1 MRGSDVEFGGCCD
14 IEFVVDSMALLEVSR
29 LITVLS
35 PQVPSACSP
44 SVTCTGAAPGLAA
57 SAAWPP
63 SVVRLLSAG
72 RFGPHV
78 LSGHGLLC
86 ARGGGS
92 HCRSPQTNCL
102 FLNTAWVPLK
112 RVSLAPSNGR
122 RIWGIL
128 SSKPGSLCTY
138 RVLPPAPRRG
148 TVWLQPSDLGSNP
161 ALRDVAA
168 GISGGGNG
176 SHCTCSR
183 RSRILLW
190 SFLSPVIC
198 GEGNVVIVA
207 VG

>member
-1 MRGSDVEFGGCCD
+1 M
-14 IEFVVDSMALLEVSR
+14 
-29 LITVLS
+29 TVLS

-72 RFGPHV
+72 RSGLHV
-78 LSGHGLLC
+78 LPGHGLLC
-86 ARGGGS
+86 ARGGS

-102 FLNTAWVPLK
+102 FSEHCMGLPLK

-122 RIWGIL
+122 RIRGIL

-138 RVLPPAPRRG
+138 RVLPTPPRRG
-148 TVWLQPSDLGSNP
+148 TAWLQPSSLGGSP

-168 GISGGGNG
+168 GMSREGNG

-190 SFLSPVIC
+190 SSLLPVDSVVKEMWLS
-198 GEGNVVIVA
+198 
-207 VG
+207 